1 MICVG
6 LSMAFPSNHQVRTL
20 RSATY
25 DAWSSPLSLS
35 LLDYVLEARNI
46 EVIAP
51 AEQAKGT
58 PD

>member
-1 MICVG
+1 MHG
-6 LSMAFPSNHQVRTL
+6 RRL
-20 RSATY
+20 Y
-25 DAWSSPLSLS
+25 LS

>member
-1 MICVG
+1 
-6 LSMAFPSNHQVRTL
+6 MAVPGNHQVRTL

-25 DAWSSPLSLS
+25 DAWSSPLSHS